1 MRIVDPFKV
10 MRHLHSDKWN
20 DSYIDINARVQ
31 LFEGGGGLPRTY
43 NFTSKKIGGYQ
54 QPTFAPSEIPVN
66 WGKTDRIRI
75 EIDTIYSFDHRLIS
89 FDQWKPWK
97 ISSANALKGKGSGR
111 LHWFEE
117 WTITYPQEG
126 LLVDHLKSSP
136 GTGIIKHEG
145 DLALAASYNT
155 SQSPQGMAGPFI
167 AIDAE
172 LAIFKPEKSGMPF
185 GFNVEIKS
193 VSFSTEVE
201 VGGSPSESRSVNY
214 ELQAFL
220 SVIGRPNVVVT
231 PRPLE
236 VPEDLLSHN
245 VYFDKE
251 NDKDLSSDELR
262 RLEDKWHDP
271 LFRQS
276 TKLYNAIKSGKCQ
289 IWLSGYAS
297 TTGKEATNKN
307 LTKDRITS
315 VEEALKTDLFKSK
328 NVKVVRLPQ
337 GEKSSTQK
345 GAVARERR
353 VEIQIQKWE
362 AIMAMV

>member
-10 MRHLHSDKWN
+10 MRYLHSDKWN
-20 DSYIDINARVQ
+20 DSYIDVNAKVL

-43 NFTSKKIGGYQ
+43 FFGFEKNKFNPLTIG
-54 QPTFAPSEIPVN
+54 VN

-75 EIDTIYSFDHRLIS
+75 EIETIYNLDHKLIS
-89 FDQWKPWK
+89 MNEWRPWAPLK
-97 ISSANALKGKGSGR
+97 ISSAKDLKGEGSGR
-111 LHWFEE
+111 LRSFQE
-117 WTITYPQEG
+117 WTIQYPQEG
-126 LLVDHLKSSP
+126 LLISKLKNNP
-136 GTGIIKHEG
+136 GDGVIESKG
-145 DLALAASYNT
+145 DLALVILHVASET
-155 SQSPQGMAGPFI
+155 PQGFEGPFI
-167 AIDAE
+167 AIDTNMAVSKAADDGSPIGVGFE
-172 LAIFKPEKSGMPF
+172 FKGVSF
-185 GFNVEIKS
+185 ATEIKAGAS
-193 VSFSTEVE
+193 S
-201 VGGSPSESRSVNY
+201 SESRSVNY
-214 ELQAFL
+214 ALQTYL
-220 SVIGRPNVVVT
+220 SVIGRPNVVAA

-236 VPEDLLSHN
+236 VPEDLLTHN

-251 NDKDLSSDELR
+251 NDKDLSPEELR

-276 TKLYNAIKSGKCQ
+276 TKLYSAIKSGKCQ